1 MSVREKSARPFLP
14 CIAAGAVG
22 CAQVGPDFVPPRA
35 DVTETWQQIE
45 GDALKPTAPELV
57 EWWRVFDDPVLDY
70 LVEATY
76 RDNKSLEV
84 AGLRVLEARAQ
95 LGIAVGNRY
104 PQLQRGRGGAGAGAG
119 FVSRMIMFVL
129 ATLYAVV
136 AVTVFDR
143 WVGAGKPATDSADHG
158 EPSKTPA

>member
-1 MSVREKSARPFLP
+1 MSVREKSARLLLP

-57 EWWRVFDDPVLDY
+57 EWWRVFDDPILDD

-76 RDNKSLEV
+76 RENKTLEV

-95 LGIAVGNRY
+95 LGIAVGNQY
-104 PQLQRGRGGAGAGAG
+104 PQLQRGRGGAVYVREHDGRR
-119 FVSRMIMFVL
+119 SHVL
-129 ATLYAVV
+129 AVRPRGRRVLGARLLGTIPPG
-136 AVTVFDR
+136 DR
-143 WVGAGKPATDSADHG
+143 VRGRQPARLDRQLR
-158 EPSKTPA
+158 